1 MKDITKTL
9 EQNVINFIKDF
20 SLIEKGDRIIV
31 ALSGGPDSIFL
42 LNFLNKY
49 KKKYKIE
56 LAAIHI
62 NHKLRG
68 KESDKDQKFC
78 ERVCKHLNIPLKC
91 VLIDVKSFA
100 KENNLSIEEAGHNI
114 RYNEFEKYSEEIN
127 FNKIA
132 TAHNIND
139 NAETILH
146 RLFKNADIFSLSGI
160 PIKRE
165 NIIRPILKINKKDIV
180 KYLKEN
186 RIKFRTDLSNKE
198 NLYERNF
205 IRNIIIPQLE
215 KKINPDLND
224 ALFNFSLSIKN
235 IKELFDKN
243 LVKNIINNYVQ
254 ANSEEIIIDLNFI
267 SENYISDFLIKII
280 IKKIVNEK
288 LNYNINNND
297 ILNCLK
303 LLKKQSGTTVEL
315 SKNNIAIKDRNQLI
329 IRKKNQN
336 ENEEIIEITVG
347 QKVNINKKILSIRK
361 INNIKLTK
369 NKNVEYISADNIEPK
384 FQLRKWRYGDVFY
397 PLGMNKPKKVSDF
410 LIDEKISYIQKQEQL
425 VLLNKNKIVWLVGL
439 RIDDRMKVKP
449 NTKNYIE
456 LKLN

>member
-20 SLIEKGDRIIV
+20 SLIEKGDKIVV

-91 VLIDVKSFA
+91 VLIDIKSFA

-205 IRNIIIPQLE
+205 IRNLIIPQLE

-243 LVKNIINNYVQ
+243 LVKNIINNYVHT
-254 ANSEEIIIDLNFI
+254 NSEEIIIDLNFI
-267 SENYISDFLIKII
+267 SENYISDFLIKTI
-280 IKKIVNEK
+280 IKKIANEK

-347 QKVNINKKILSIRK
+347 QKVIINKKIVSIRK

>member
-20 SLIEKGDRIIV
+20 SLIEKDDKIVV
-31 ALSGGPDSIFL
+31 ALSGGPDSVFL

-56 LAAIHI
+56 LTAIHI

-68 KESDKDQKFC
+68 KESDNDQKFC
-78 ERVCKHLNIPLKC
+78 ERVCKTLALPLKC
-91 VLIDVKSFA
+91 VSIDVKSFA
-100 KENNLSIEEAGHNI
+100 RENGLSIEEAGHKI
-114 RYNEFEKYSEEIN
+114 RYDEFKKYSEEIN
-127 FNKIA
+127 FSKIA

-160 PIKRE
+160 PIQRE
-165 NIIRPILKINKKDIV
+165 NIIRPILNINKKDIV

-186 RIKFRTDLSNKE
+186 KIKFRTDLSNKE

-215 KKINPDLND
+215 KKINPDLNN

-235 IKELFDKN
+235 IQELFDKN
-243 LVKNIINNYVQ
+243 LVKNIINNYVHT
-254 ANSEEIIIDLNFI
+254 NFDEIIIDLNFVK
-267 SENYISDFLIKII
+267 ENDISDLLIKTI
-280 IKKIVNEK
+280 IKKIANKK

-303 LLKKQSGTTVEL
+303 LLNKQTGTTVKL
-315 SKNNIAIKDRNQLI
+315 SKNYIAIKDRDRLI

-336 ENEEIIEITVG
+336 EKNEIIEITIG
-347 QKVNINKKILSIRK
+347 QKVNINKKIFSIRK
-361 INNIKLTK
+361 TNNIKLTK
-369 NKNVEYISADNIEPK
+369 NKNIEYISADNIEPK
-384 FQLRKWRYGDVFY
+384 FQLRKWKSGDVFY
-397 PLGMNKPKKVSDF
+397 PLGMNNPKKVSDF

-425 VLLNKNKIVWLVGL
+425 VLLNKNQIVWLVGL